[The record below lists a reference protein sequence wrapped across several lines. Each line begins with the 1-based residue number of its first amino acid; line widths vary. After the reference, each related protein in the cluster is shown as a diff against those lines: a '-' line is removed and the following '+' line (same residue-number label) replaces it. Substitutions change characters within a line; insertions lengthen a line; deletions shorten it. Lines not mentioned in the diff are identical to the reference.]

1 MFDFP
6 TGKTSRNN
14 MAEIVTGTDAVKPEK
29 IIAYCV
35 KCRAKQEMLNATEVQ
50 MKGKGGPRRALK
62 GTCAVCGTGMF
73 KILGKA

>member
-1 MFDFP
+1 
-6 TGKTSRNN
+6 
-14 MAEIVTGTDAVKPEK
+14 MAEETNVPKETTTGEGVAGEQVAV
-29 IIAYCV
+29 IAYCV
-35 KCRAKQEMLNATEVQ
+35 KCRAKQEMLNPTEVQ